1 MMLMLDIEYAAG
13 VGGGGCCFSHLVV
26 LVVIAYRVSYAFPG
40 FTSLHFSSSLEANTI
55 FFTSWKIN

>member
-1 MMLMLDIEYAAG
+1 MRLMLDIEYAVG
-13 VGGGGCCFSHLVV
+13 VGGGCCFSHLVV

-55 FFTSWKIN
+55 FFTPWKIN